1 MLQDACQL
9 FSSLSCH
16 NHSRRS
22 SIASHKGSISGAS
35 TNPRTPHRRRHGCG
49 NSQCQWLSNPADR
62 RRLDRQPAWC
72 RTHVF
77 RIQFRR
83 SGDDHLLW
91 YTCEA
96 CRVFQPT
103 GDLCGHGR
111 RIDHA
116 GSEQPKQHVAVG
128 QSPRTSHT
136 RHLRSFLPAASPHE
150 NARAQNCLPRPKA
163 TIPWRYAPEMC

>member
-1 MLQDACQL
+1 LNHP
-9 FSSLSCH
+9 FSSTRLSIRPYDLPDRPVRPQ
-16 NHSRRS
+16 S
-22 SIASHKGSISGAS
+22 AS
-35 TNPRTPHRRRHGCG
+35 PGCG

-83 SGDDHLLW
+83 SGDDHLLCR

-150 NARAQNCLPRPKA
+150 NARAQNACRGRRL
-163 TIPWRYAPEMC
+163 RYLGDTLRKCVS